1 MAFDSRPT
9 RRRFGGLAGTTLGA
23 LVAGGACRAFG
34 WSASAS
40 DSSGR
45 IAARP
50 SAGATTT
57 AQGSKNLG
65 LDTRRDA
72 LLQMPGDVSEPVP
85 LLVLLHGAGGG
96 GARMLQRIAPAVDAA
111 KIAVLAPD
119 SRGPTWDAIGGE
131 FGEDVEFLNRALA
144 RVFATVAVD
153 PARLTLG
160 GFSDGATYALS
171 LGLINGDLFPRVIA
185 FSPGFVVRGQTHGQ
199 PRFFISHGTSD
210 PILPIDGASRTI
222 VPALRGRGYDVT
234 YHEFDGKHEVP
245 PAIATEAMTWATAR

>member
-1 MAFDSRPT
+1 MV
-9 RRRFGGLAGTTLGA
+9 GTTLGS
-23 LVAGGACRAFG
+23 LVAVDACRVLS
-34 WSASAS
+34 WSPL
-40 DSSGR
+40 DNSGR

-50 SAGATTT
+50 AAGTTTT
-57 AQGSKNLG
+57 AQGSKALG
-65 LDTRRDA
+65 LDSSRDA
-72 LLQMPGDVSEPVP
+72 LLQVPADVTGPLP
-85 LLVLLHGAGGG
+85 LLFLLHGAGSS

-119 SRGPTWDAIGGE
+119 SREPTWDAIGGD
-131 FGEDVEFLNRALA
+131 FGADVQFLNRALE

-153 PARLTLG
+153 PALMTLG

-185 FSPGFVVRGQTHGQ
+185 FSPGFVVKGQTHGQ

-210 PILPIDGASRTI
+210 PILPIDGASRRI

-234 YHEFDGKHEVP
+234 YREFDGKHEVP

>member
-1 MAFDSRPT
+1 MV
-9 RRRFGGLAGTTLGA
+9 GTTLGS
-23 LVAGGACRAFG
+23 LVVGDACRALG
-34 WSASAS
+34 WSPLDA
-40 DSSGR
+40 SGR

-50 SAGATTT
+50 VAGTTTT
-57 AQGSKNLG
+57 AQGSRNLG
-65 LDTRRDA
+65 LDDRRDA
-72 LLQMPGDVSEPVP
+72 LLQVPADVTGPLP
-85 LLVLLHGAGGG
+85 LLVLLHGAGGS

-119 SRGPTWDAIGGE
+119 SRDPTWDAIGGD
-131 FGEDVEFLNRALA
+131 FGEDVAFLSRALE

-185 FSPGFVVRGQTHGQ
+185 FSPGFVVSGQTHGQ
-199 PRFFISHGTSD
+199 PRLFVSHGTSD
-210 PILPIDGASRTI
+210 PILPIDGASRRI

-234 YHEFDGKHEVP
+234 YREFDGKHEVP